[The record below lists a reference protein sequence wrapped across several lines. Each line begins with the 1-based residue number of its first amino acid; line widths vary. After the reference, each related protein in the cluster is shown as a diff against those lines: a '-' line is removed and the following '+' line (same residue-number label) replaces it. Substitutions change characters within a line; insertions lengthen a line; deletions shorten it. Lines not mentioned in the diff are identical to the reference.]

1 MKGIDKMIEIQN
13 VTKRFDGNIVIDDIS
28 LVIPKNQLIGIL
40 GPSGCGKTTL
50 LKCLMGMLPTTEGSI
65 HVLKKLVPHKDLL
78 KNIGYM
84 AQSDA
89 LYQDLTGKEN
99 LMFFASMYRMP
110 LEQKIQHIQYVTQL
124 VNLEDSID
132 KLVETYSGGMKRRL
146 SLAISLLH
154 QPDLLILDEPTVG
167 IDPKIKKQVW
177 QELRKL
183 NQVEGKSILM
193 TTHAMDEVEQCDQA
207 ILLYNGKVLA
217 FDTPSNILATYGVSH
232 FDEVFIQLGGN
243 TK

>member
-1 MKGIDKMIEIQN
+1 MIEMKH
-13 VTKRFDGNIVIDDIS
+13 VTKQFNNQIILDDIS
-28 LVIPKNQLIGIL
+28 IEIPKNQLIGIL

-50 LKCLMGMLPTTEGSI
+50 LKCIMGMIATTKGSI
-65 HVLKKLVPHKDLL
+65 HMFQKKVPHKDLL

-99 LMFFASMYRMP
+99 LLFFSDMYNLPKVQAMHQM
-110 LEQKIQHIQYVTQL
+110 EYVTSL
-124 VNLEDSID
+124 VSLENSMN

-167 IDPKIKKQVW
+167 IDPNIKKQVW

-183 NQVEGKSILM
+183 NKVEGKSILM
-193 TTHAMDEVEQCDQA
+193 TTHAMDEVEQCDQVM
-207 ILLYNGKVLA
+207 LLYSGKVLA
-217 FDTPSNILATYGVSH
+217 FDTPENILATYDASN
-232 FDEVFIQLGGN
+232 FDDVFIQLGGR
-243 TK
+243 KK